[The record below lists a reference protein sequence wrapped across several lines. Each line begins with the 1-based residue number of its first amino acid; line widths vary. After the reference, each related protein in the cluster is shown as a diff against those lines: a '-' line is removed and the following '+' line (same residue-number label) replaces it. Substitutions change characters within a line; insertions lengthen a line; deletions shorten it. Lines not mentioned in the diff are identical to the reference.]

1 MIHQPVTAKRW
12 ASAANRGTFDAGLA
26 HDLQAV
32 NHRQN
37 ARCKIR
43 ATLIAIG
50 FLLPTNRLMAPHT
63 SNERRSR

>member
-12 ASAANRGTFDAGLA
+12 ASAANCGTCETGLA
-26 HDLQAV
+26 RDLQAV

-50 FLLPTNRLMAPHT
+50 FLLPPTRSMAPT
-63 SNERRSR
+63 PPQ